1 MGKGMN
7 WHLSKEDIQM
17 DKYMKMYW
25 TSVIIKELQAKSTM
39 RYYLIPVRV
48 DSIKKGRNS
57 NIGGKREHCFIVC
70 GNVNL
75 FCHSGEQYG
84 GFSKNLEQN
93 SILSRNPASE
103 CSSKKKNQILK
114 RYHVLMF
121 IAALFSTPNI
131 WKITCVRLNV

>member
-1 MGKGMN
+1 
-7 WHLSKEDIQM
+7 M
-17 DKYMKMYW
+17 DKYMKMYS

-103 CSSKKKNQILK
+103 CSSKKKSNIEEISCSHVYCCIILNTQYMENNLCQIKCISL
-114 RYHVLMF
+114 
-121 IAALFSTPNI
+121 
-131 WKITCVRLNV
+131 